1 MKTSY
6 WIFAALG
13 AAAVLLLTSDKANK
27 VRHQVVDG
35 ADEWTAK
42 LNKLLS
48 TSGDELSSLRK
59 IVASQVEGLND
70 DARERIAKI
79 LDEGAAGTKR
89 VRKAAKLS

>member
-35 ADEWTAK
+35 ADEWTSR

-48 TSGDELSSLRK
+48 TSGNELASLKK
-59 IVASQVEGLND
+59 IVSNEVEGLND

-79 LDEGAAGTKR
+79 LDESTAGAKR